1 MDLSANIGLPLFD
14 KGYINIT
21 ANKQTYDYIN
31 IAGNDNRYLNAE
43 GNPVPVGTVGAAPN
57 AAGIIP
63 CTGGNC
69 IPTSGP
75 YAITNDF
82 GYPNPNRNQGPGE
95 FQLQMATVQAG
106 YNFTDD
112 LKLYFEGTIGERT
125 GKKHNTFRTPT
136 QVIASP
142 GSSQACSASNLQGF
156 NTAQTAGG
164 APACAI
170 GVSTG
175 SGVGVALLAGSAAA
189 TPGINSKGTIIS
201 SGQAGTLFT
210 PGELVMYPTGMQ
222 PLTQVREVDYQ
233 YNAGLNFKL
242 LGFGFDVDIGYGKDI
257 NQIETINTANR
268 SLFIDTHTSPTNFY
282 DGEFSGSQFTG
293 TIDASRTFDV
303 GLASPLTFAWG
314 GEAREDEYG
323 IGAGDPAS
331 YYKEGPQAFPG
342 FSPTT
347 AGNHSRKN
355 YAGYVDFAVS
365 PVEEL
370 HVDVAGRFEHYTDF
384 GDTETG
390 KITARY
396 DFSPA
401 FAIRGTISTGFRAP
415 SIAEEFYSAV
425 SVSAIAATVQLP
437 ADSAAAKVLGLPN
450 LKPESSTQFSAGVVA
465 HVLDNLFATV
475 DVYSLALGNR
485 IVSSSTVNSS
495 GGAINTP
502 LVTQAITLE
511 GVTLDPTATQ
521 QGVAAF
527 LNGVSTLSQG
537 VDVTVSY
544 LSDFDEY
551 GSVRWTLGANYN
563 NTAISSVVR
572 PPAVLLASNPNAS
585 FFTFQTLYNYVHG
598 APQDKIGLTADWN
611 MGVWGATLRETYWGP
626 QHSYV
631 SPNGGGELIP
641 FNQSDI
647 GLTDAEV
654 RYSFT
659 DDIELAVGGE
669 NIFDIGS
676 AKLPYA
682 PASCAGGGVIVIT
695 TCSPGPDSPSGV
707 ALTASGSNVGRGPF
721 GAPAFNP
728 LGGYYY
734 ARISYKL

>member
-1 MDLSANIGLPLFD
+1 MMDDVIVARALHVLAVVIWIG
-14 KGYINIT
+14 GV
-21 ANKQTYDYIN
+21 A
-31 IAGNDNRYLNAE
+31 
-43 GNPVPVGTVGAAPN
+43 
-57 AAGIIP
+57 
-63 CTGGNC
+63 
-69 IPTSGP
+69 
-75 YAITNDF
+75 
-82 GYPNPNRNQGPGE
+82 
-95 FQLQMATVQAG
+95 MATTVALPAVRHGDLGSDKFQAFQAIEHRFAWQARTAIILVG
-106 YNFTDD
+106 LTGFYMTWRLD
-112 LKLYFEGTIGERT
+112 LWER
-125 GKKHNTFRTPT
+125 FRT
-136 QVIASP
+136 A
-142 GSSQACSASNLQGF
+142 GF
-156 NTAQTAGG
+156 WWMHAMV
-164 APACAI
+164 CLW
-170 GVSTG
+170 
-175 SGVGVALLAGSAAA
+175 LLS
-189 TPGINSKGTIIS
+189 
-201 SGQAGTLFT
+201 
-210 PGELVMYPTGMQ
+210 
-222 PLTQVREVDYQ
+222 
-233 YNAGLNFKL
+233 
-242 LGFGFDVDIGYGKDI
+242 
-257 NQIETINTANR
+257 
-268 SLFIDTHTSPTNFY
+268 
-282 DGEFSGSQFTG
+282 
-293 TIDASRTFDV
+293 
-303 GLASPLTFAWG
+303 
-314 GEAREDEYG
+314 
-323 IGAGDPAS
+323 
-331 YYKEGPQAFPG
+331 
-342 FSPTT
+342 
-347 AGNHSRKN
+347 
-355 YAGYVDFAVS
+355 
-365 PVEEL
+365 
-370 HVDVAGRFEHYTDF
+370 TDF

-415 SIAEEFYSAV
+415 SVAEEFYSAV

-437 ADSAAAKVLGLPN
+437 ADSAAAKILGLPN
-450 LKPESSTQFSAGVVA
+450 LKPESSTSFSAGVVA

-475 DVYSLALGNR
+475 DVYSLTLGNR

-563 NTAISSVVR
+563 NTSISSVVP

-641 FNQSDI
+641 FNQPDI

-669 NIFDIGS
+669 NLFDVG
-676 AKLPYA
+676 AEKLPYA
-682 PASCAGGGVIVIT
+682 PASCAGGGVIVLT
-695 TCSPGPDSPSGV
+695 TCSPGPDSPNGV
-707 ALTASGSNVGRGPF
+707 ALTASGSNVGHGPF

-734 ARISYKL
+734 VRISYKL